1 MGGRQPAALL
11 QRCISTML
19 ARCQCLGSSADMPAG
34 RSSGTWAPIW
44 SRSFGSGRGPRPGQP
59 PWPHRGAATCLS
71 QAASASDVEH
81 PAHDPARTTVAV
93 ALSGGVDSAVA
104 AMLLRR
110 AGYHVVGVFMRN
122 WDAAD
127 EAGAARCALDDDR
140 RDAQAVCRH
149 LARFPRLS
157 VPEASPSRS
166 SSQCRCLSIPRLRPL
181 DGSAGIPFE
190 EVEFVQRYWVDVF
203 ADFLAEYEQGLTPN
217 PDLSCNRHI
226 KVRHTM
232 DLGSGES
239 GFKFGALLSHV
250 LQGGADVLAT
260 GHYARIARE
269 ASTQRARLL
278 RGADRAKDQSYFLAG
293 VKEEALRRVLFPL
306 GSLQKSDVRRL
317 AAEVGLPVAAKR
329 SSAGICFVGHRNF
342 ADFLAEYVAAA
353 PAEFVCVESGTALGA
368 APGGLPRYTHGQ
380 RACIAGAPEPW
391 FVVGKDAGLGSL
403 FVARGPDHPALFCTT
418 AVADSLYWVAGQ
430 APAALE
436 HGKHVRFLY
445 KARYAQEPGLC
456 EAALMLAGSNDGSFV
471 ASRFCRLPP
480 PVAAAAEAGPKH
492 VLCAHFDTAARA
504 VTPRQALVLYDGEEC
519 LGGGLVAHPGPS
531 LFEQAD
537 TTARAAG
544 PPNRELG
551 DEPDCAAG

>member
-1 MGGRQPAALL
+1 MAGRQHAARLL
-11 QRCISTML
+11 RRCASTVL
-19 ARCQCLGSSADMPAG
+19 ARCQWTGTPAG
-34 RSSGTWAPIW
+34 RSFGTWAPIW
-44 SRSFGSGRGPRPGQP
+44 CRSSGSGQGPRLAQP
-59 PWPHRGAATCLS
+59 PWPYRGVATCPP
-71 QAASASDVEH
+71 QAASTSDVEH
-81 PAHDPARTTVAV
+81 PAYDPARTTVAV

-104 AMLLRR
+104 AMLLQR
-110 AGYHVVGVFMRN
+110 AGYRVVGIFMRN
-122 WDAAD
+122 WDVAD

-149 LARFPRLS
+149 L
-157 VPEASPSRS
+157 
-166 SSQCRCLSIPRLRPL
+166 
-181 DGSAGIPFE
+181 GIPFE

-226 KVRHTM
+226 K
-232 DLGSGES
+232 
-239 GFKFGALLSHV
+239 FGALLSHV

-260 GHYARIARE
+260 GHYARISRE
-269 ASTQRARLL
+269 ASTQSARLL

-317 AAEVGLPVAAKR
+317 AAEARLPVAAKR
-329 SSAGICFVGHRNF
+329 SSAGICFVGRRKF

-368 APGGLPRYTHGQ
+368 APGGLSRYTHGQ

-391 FVVGKDAGLGSL
+391 FVVGKDAALGAL
-403 FVARGPDHPALFCTT
+403 FVGRGPDHPALFCTA

-436 HGKHVRFLY
+436 HGEHVRFLY
-445 KARYAQEPGLC
+445 KVRYVQEPGLC
-456 EAALMLAGSNDGSFV
+456 EAALMEAASNNGSFV
-471 ASRFCRLPP
+471 PSRFCRLPP
-480 PVAAAAEAGPKH
+480 PVAAAAEAGASH
-492 VLCAHFDTAARA
+492 VLRVDFDTAARA
-504 VTPRQALVLYDGEEC
+504 VTPRQALVLYAGEEC
-519 LGGGLVAHPGPS
+519 LGGGLVAQPGAS

-537 TTARAAG
+537 TAARAAG
-544 PPNRELG
+544 TPNRELG
-551 DEPDCAAG
+551 DEPHCAAG

>member
-59 PWPHRGAATCLS
+59 PWPHRGAATCPP

-104 AMLLRR
+104 AMLLQR

-127 EAGAARCALDDDR
+127 DAGAARCALDDDR

-149 LARFPRLS
+149 L
-157 VPEASPSRS
+157 
-166 SSQCRCLSIPRLRPL
+166 
-181 DGSAGIPFE
+181 GIPFE

-203 ADFLAEYEQGLTPN
+203 ADFLAEYQQGLTPN

-226 KVRHTM
+226 
-232 DLGSGES
+232 
-239 GFKFGALLSHV
+239 KFGALLSHV

-269 ASTQRARLL
+269 AITQRVRLL

-317 AAEVGLPVAAKR
+317 AAEARLPVAAKR
-329 SSAGICFVGHRNF
+329 SSAGICFVGRRKF

-353 PAEFVCVESGTALGA
+353 PAEFVCVESGTVLGA
-368 APGGLPRYTHGQ
+368 APGGLPRFTHGQ

-391 FVVGKDAGLGSL
+391 FVGKDALLGRCSSL
-403 FVARGPDHPALFCTT
+403 AALTT
-418 AVADSLYWVAGQ
+418 LPFSAPPLSPVHSLYWVAGQ

-436 HGKHVRFLY
+436 HGEHVRFLY
-445 KARYAQEPGLC
+445 KARYVQEPGLC
-456 EAALMLAGSNDGSFV
+456 EAALMEAGSNDGSFV

-480 PVAAAAEAGPKH
+480 PIAAAAEAGPKH
-492 VLCAHFDTAARA
+492 VLCVHFETPARA
-504 VTPRQALVLYDGEEC
+504 VTPRQALVLYAGEEC

-537 TTARAAG
+537 AAARAAG
-544 PPNRELG
+544 PPNRELS
-551 DEPDCAAG
+551 DEPHCAAG